1 MLATSAQTVF
11 VLFMS
16 ALLLVVAFK
25 LLGGQINTR
34 GLLEDKETGTFSPG
48 RLQLL
53 IVTLGGATFYFFEI
67 VGVADTG
74 TLPPVPAEFLLIIG
88 GSNVGYL
95 GGKIYSKFF
104 KKPDRT

>member
-11 VLFMS
+11 VLFMN

-34 GLLEDKETGTFSPG
+34 GLLADKETGTFSPG

-53 IVTLGGATFYFFEI
+53 IVTLGSASFYFFQI
-67 VGVADTG
+67 VSVADTS
-74 TLPPVPAEFLLIIG
+74 TLPSVPAALLLIIG

-104 KKPDRT
+104 KKSNRV